1 MVTEGSIPTGYDLS
15 RLNMLVVDDNKYMI
29 LLIKTLLHSIRVKN
43 VREATDGAEAFME
56 LRQFSADMVICD
68 LQMQPLDGIEFTRL
82 VRTAKDSPNQYVP
95 IIMLTGHTEER
106 FVKEARDAGVNEFLS
121 KPLSAAGLYS
131 RIIEIIDNP
140 RPFIRTSTYFG
151 PDRRRKQVPFKGPD
165 RRVEGAAEG
174 GGDDGLSEAEIEAL
188 MDA

>member
-1 MVTEGSIPTGYDLS
+1 MMTDGSLLTGYDLS
-15 RLNMLVVDDNKYMI
+15 RLNLLVVDDNKYMI

-43 VREATDGAEAFME
+43 VREASDGAEAFME
-56 LRQFSADMVICD
+56 LRKFPADMVVCD

-140 RPFIRTSTYFG
+140 RPFVRTPTYFG
-151 PDRRRKQVPFKGPD
+151 PDRRRKQVPFRGAD
-165 RRVEGAAEG
+165 RRKAAQADGADEG
-174 GGDDGLSEAEIEAL
+174 GLTPDEIEDL
-188 MDA
+188 MKS